1 MSKRIF
7 FDIYDNFC
15 YNIPI
20 TNDYIYA
27 EFFNLVAEKIK
38 GLLTSNV
45 NHMISLSRFLNLP
58 N

>member
-7 FDIYDNFC
+7 FDIYDNIC

-27 EFFNLVAEKIK
+27 EFLILVAEKIK